1 MWSFLFA
8 VQFQTVAHKK
18 GEDRQVVP
26 RGHGLKF
33 LVFQEGDGKPVVHQ
47 SAHDEDTET
56 DNGWSTEEEEMHC
69 GEAYRH
75 KRTRVK
81 KKKKASATP
90 PPPPP
95 PPGGQP
101 QPHSSHQNPPDAGGA
116 DGGAGG
122 GAAGDGGD
130 GGGAGDQ
137 GGNQGGGDA
146 DKVSVKRDTVK
157 SLLSAT
163 NRLSKGLKRMHDES
177 GIAMPPKKQGKF
189 TIKPVQKG
197 QKVTPLN
204 YVERNH
210 H

>member
-47 SAHDEDTET
+47 SANNEDTET
-56 DNGWSTEEEEMHC
+56 ENGWSTEEEEMHC

-81 KKKKASATP
+81 KKKKASAT

-189 TIKPVQKG
+189 TIKAVQKG

>member
-81 KKKKASATP
+81 KKKKASAT